1 MPLLQLPNNI
11 TINYRLEGEGPE
23 TVVLVNGLADDLVTW
38 AAQVPALL
46 KAGFRTGIMDKMFSR
61 FFPASDPKKGKAACF
76 DNRGIGA
83 SSSPPG
89 PYSAIMLATD
99 VRALILSLN
108 VTRYHL
114 LGVSMGG
121 MIAQAYVLQYA
132 AGKQRTAPPPLSVT
146 LACTYAAP
154 GPFCTR
160 MFALWADMARAMGV
174 PAVMRDVTLWAFTL
188 DFFRTPERAAEL
200 REVETAMEGLDM
212 SLDAYLAQLAVIQ
225 DFDTTAVFEGLKKDV
240 WAVPTLVLA
249 GEEDVLIPTKLS
261 EELARMIEEAEW
273 RTVRGGHGC
282 MWEFP
287 DAFNEAV
294 VTFLKRH
301 SQ

>member
-23 TVVLVNGLADDLVTW
+23 TVVLVNGLADDLETW
-38 AAQVPALL
+38 AVQVPALL
-46 KAGFRTGIMDKMFSR
+46 KAGFREGWSVWGATETGEEQNADRGRKFGTGLMDKMFSR
-61 FFPASDPKKGKAACF
+61 FFSASDPKKGKAACF

-108 VTRYHL
+108 VTQYHL

-121 MIAQAYVLQYA
+121 MIAQAYVLEYA
-132 AGKQRTAPPPLSVT
+132 IGKQRTAPSPLSVT

-160 MFALWADMARAMGV
+160 MFALWADMAQI
-174 PAVMRDVTLWAFTL
+174 
-188 DFFRTPERAAEL
+188 L
-200 REVETAMEGLDM
+200 R
-212 SLDAYLAQLAVIQ
+212 
-225 DFDTTAVFEGLKKDV
+225 
-240 WAVPTLVLA
+240 PT
-249 GEEDVLIPTKLS
+249 
-261 EELARMIEEAEW
+261 
-273 RTVRGGHGC
+273 
-282 MWEFP
+282 
-287 DAFNEAV
+287 
-294 VTFLKRH
+294 
-301 SQ
+301 